1 MGSGKKKK
9 HKRSSPPPLKI
20 AKSKV
25 KLTPALIP
33 PHVQSS
39 GGGRGGRGGG
49 VLCQLNSAAKHGKL
63 LLLPPRTAR
72 EVSPSARNIGSPE
85 EAPSSRRRAAF
96 SSSPVPSPGHVGGS
110 SQFVWRRS
118 SAKFRRASARGPR
131 CHARC
136 SKGPTVYR
144 AGLTDGEAFSH
155 SPTSSSN
162 LLAVGRATRGP
173 FFFSFLFRPTSRLL
187 TGSCTSAIE
196 RPLLLLRS

>member
-1 MGSGKKKK
+1 M
-9 HKRSSPPPLKI
+9 
-20 AKSKV
+20 
-25 KLTPALIP
+25 
-33 PHVQSS
+33 
-39 GGGRGGRGGG
+39 
-49 VLCQLNSAAKHGKL
+49 CQLNSAAKHGKL

-162 LLAVGRATRGP
+162 LLAVGRATRRP
-173 FFFSFLFRPTSRLL
+173 FFFSFLFPAHFPSINGVLYQRDRASSSTPSFVTTTRRGLGDSQILGVEFEMSFLSTVQRNGSFHFLLVAAARLG
-187 TGSCTSAIE
+187 TPSGC
-196 RPLLLLRS
+196 